1 MPDLKPQFS
10 FTTVILP
17 ILFLLCLIIYGV
29 VLRPNVWGQSNLP
42 LEMIFLLAASFAI
55 AQLLIL
61 KVPWPTIQDA
71 ISNKLAKAFPAI
83 LILFCIGLIIG
94 SWIISGTIPML
105 IYYGIKW
112 INPSFIYVLAFVIL
126 IVFSLLTGTSWGSIG
141 TVGVVVLGVAVAKE
155 ADLGITAGAII
166 GGAFFGDKLSPLSD
180 TTNMAAMAA
189 DVDLYDHIRSMMY
202 TTLPSAIIAATA
214 FTVMG
219 FVSPPLVTDANNPE
233 VLATLANIKELFNFN
248 LFLLLPPVFVLIGS
262 FRKWPTFPTLVGCTF
277 LAAGLALVFQPF
289 DLEQVIETLLYGFD
303 MEMTAYAETM
313 PETIHALF
321 ERGGLYA
328 LIEPIVF
335 ALFVFVFIG
344 VLDIIETMP
353 RLVHKLF
360 GFANTRTKTIL
371 SSLFATGMTNAL
383 TSNQYATSFIIGDAF
398 KHKYD
403 EMKIERKVL
412 SRSIEDYGTMLE
424 SALPWTASTIFA
436 TTALG
441 ISYASYAPWHLMSFI
456 NLIVAPTIAI
466 LGIGCFYKNNK

>member
-1 MPDLKPQFS
+1 MSDTKHPIRFS
-10 FTTVILP
+10 AAILP
-17 ILFLLCLIIYGV
+17 ILFLLLLIIYGV
-29 VLRPNVWGQSNLP
+29 VLRPNVWGQPNLP

-55 AQLLIL
+55 GQLLIL
-61 KVPWPTIQDA
+61 KFPWPDIQTA
-71 ISNKLAKAFPAI
+71 ISHKLAKAFPAI

-112 INPSFIYVLAFVIL
+112 IAPSLIYFLAFVIL
-126 IVFSLLTGTSWGSIG
+126 IVFSLLTGTSWGAIG
-141 TVGVVVLGVAVAKE
+141 TVGVVVLGVAVAKD
-155 ADLGITAGAII
+155 AHLGITAGAII

-180 TTNMAAMAA
+180 TTNMAAMATG
-189 DVDLYDHIRSMMY
+189 VDLYDHIRSMMY
-202 TTLPSAIIAATA
+202 TTLPSAIIAAIV
-214 FTVMG
+214 FLIMG
-219 FVSPPLVTDANNPE
+219 WVEPPQITEGNNPE
-233 VLATLANIKELFNFN
+233 VQATLTHIATLFNFN
-248 LFLLLPPVFVLIGS
+248 LLLLLPPVFVLIGS
-262 FRKWPTFPTLVGCTF
+262 FRKWPTLPTLIGCTL
-277 LAAGLALVFQPF
+277 LAAGLALIFQPF
-289 DLEQVIETLLYGFD
+289 SLDHVITTLLHGFD
-303 MEMTAYAETM
+303 LEMTAYADIM
-313 PETIHALF
+313 PERIHELF

-344 VLDIIETMP
+344 VLDLMDTMP

-360 GFANTRTKTIL
+360 AFANTRAKTIL
-371 SSLFATGMTNAL
+371 SSLFATGLTNAL

-403 EMKIERKVL
+403 ELKIERKVL

-456 NLIVAPTIAI
+456 NLIIAPTIAI
-466 LGIGCFYKNNK
+466 LGIGCFYKK

>member
-1 MPDLKPQFS
+1 MPHTKHQVS
-10 FTTVILP
+10 FTAAILP
-17 ILFLLCLIIYGV
+17 VLFLLFLIIYGV
-29 VLRPNVWGQSNLP
+29 VLRPQLWGQGDLP

-55 AQLLIL
+55 GELLML
-61 KVPWPTIQDA
+61 KVPWITIQNA
-71 ISNKLAKAFPAI
+71 ISDKLAKAFPAI

-105 IYYGIKW
+105 IFYGIKW
-112 INPSFIYVLAFVIL
+112 INPNFIYVLAFLIL
-126 IVFSLLTGTSWGSIG
+126 IIFSLLTGTSWGSIG
-141 TVGVVVLGVAVAKE
+141 TVGVVVFGVAVAKD

-180 TTNMAAMAA
+180 TTNMAAMAT

-202 TTLPSAIIAATA
+202 TTLPSAIIAATV
-214 FTVMG
+214 FLIMG
-219 FVSPPLVTDANNPE
+219 WVSPPLVTDGNNPE
-233 VLATLANIKELFNFN
+233 VQATLDNIAQLFHFN
-248 LFLLLPPVFVLIGS
+248 LLLLLPPVFVLIGS
-262 FRKWPTFPTLVGCTF
+262 FRKWPTLPTLIGCSL
-277 LAAGLALVFQPF
+277 LAAVLALVFQGF
-289 DLEQVIETLLYGFD
+289 SLDQVITTLLHGFD
-303 MEMTAYAETM
+303 MDMTAYAETM
-313 PETIHALF
+313 PPTIHELF

-328 LIEPIVF
+328 LINAIVF

-344 VLDIIETMP
+344 VLDIIDTMP

-360 GFANTRTKTIL
+360 GFANTKTKTIL
-371 SSLFATGMTNAL
+371 SSLMATGMTNAL

-403 EMKIERKVL
+403 ELKIERKVL

-441 ISYASYAPWHLMSFI
+441 ISYASYAPWHLMSII
-456 NLIVAPTIAI
+456 NLIIAPTIAI
-466 LGIGCFYKNNK
+466 LGIGCFYKKE

>member
-1 MPDLKPQFS
+1 MPDTKHPISFS
-10 FTTVILP
+10 AAILP
-17 ILFLLCLIIYGV
+17 ILFLLFLIIYGV

-55 AQLLIL
+55 GQLLIL
-61 KVPWPTIQDA
+61 KFPWPEIQTA

-112 INPSFIYVLAFVIL
+112 ISPAFLYFLAFVIL
-126 IVFSLLTGTSWGSIG
+126 IIFSLLTGTSWGAIG

-155 ADLGITAGAII
+155 AHLGITAGAII

-180 TTNMAAMAA
+180 TTNMAAMAT

-202 TTLPSAIIAATA
+202 TTLPSAIMAALV
-214 FTVMG
+214 FLIMG
-219 FVSPPLVTDANNPE
+219 WVSPPLVTEGNNPE
-233 VLATLANIKELFNFN
+233 VQATLANIAQLFNFN
-248 LFLLLPPVFVLIGS
+248 IFLLLPPVFVLIGS
-262 FRKWPTFPTLVGCTF
+262 IRKWPTLPTLIGCTL
-277 LAAGLALVFQPF
+277 LAAVLALIFQPF
-289 DLEQVIETLLYGFD
+289 SLEQVITTLLHGFD
-303 MEMTAYAETM
+303 MEMTAYANTM
-313 PETIHALF
+313 PDRIHELF

-344 VLDIIETMP
+344 VLDLMDTMP
-353 RLVHKLF
+353 RLVHRLF
-360 GFANTRTKTIL
+360 SFANSRTKTIL
-371 SSLFATGMTNAL
+371 SSLVATGMTNAL

-403 EMKIERKVL
+403 ELRIERKVL
-412 SRSIEDYGTMLE
+412 SRSIEDYGTILE

-441 ISYASYAPWHLMSFI
+441 ISYGTYAPWHLMSFI

-466 LGIGCFYKNNK
+466 LGIGCFYKKE

>member
-1 MPDLKPQFS
+1 MSDKKYQVS
-10 FTTVILP
+10 FTAAVLP
-17 ILFLLCLIIYGV
+17 ILFLLALIIYGV
-29 VLRPNVWGQSNLP
+29 VLRPNIWGQSNLP

-55 AQLLIL
+55 AELMIL
-61 KVPWPTIQDA
+61 KVPWLEIQTA
-71 ISNKLAKAFPAI
+71 ISEKLAKAFPAL

-112 INPSFIYVLAFVIL
+112 INPMFIYFLSFVIL
-126 IVFSLLTGTSWGSIG
+126 IIFSLLTGTSWGSIG
-141 TVGVVVLGVAVAKE
+141 TVGVVVLGVAVAKD
-155 ADLGITAGAII
+155 AHLGITAGAII

-180 TTNMAAMAA
+180 TTNMAAMAT

-202 TTLPSAIIAATA
+202 TTLPSAIIAATV
-214 FTVMG
+214 FLIMG
-219 FVSPPLVTDANNPE
+219 WVSPPLVTDADNPE
-233 VLATLANIKELFNFN
+233 VLATLANIEKLFNFN
-248 LFLLLPPVFVLIGS
+248 LLLLLPPVFVLIGS
-262 FRKWPTFPTLVGCTF
+262 FRKWPTLPTLIGCTL
-277 LAAGLALVFQPF
+277 LAAGLALIFQPF
-289 DLEQVIETLLYGFD
+289 DLEQVITTLLHGFD
-303 MEMTAYAETM
+303 LEMTVYADEM
-313 PETIHALF
+313 PERIHALF

-344 VLDIIETMP
+344 VLDIIDTMP

-360 GFANTRTKTIL
+360 GFADSRKKTIL
-371 SSLFATGMTNAL
+371 SSLAATGLTNAL

-466 LGIGCFYKNNK
+466 LGIGCFYKKEN

>member
-1 MPDLKPQFS
+1 MPDSKHEIRFS
-10 FTTVILP
+10 AAILP
-17 ILFLLCLIIYGV
+17 ILFLLFLIIYGV

-55 AQLLIL
+55 GQLLIL
-61 KVPWPTIQDA
+61 KFPWPEIQTA

-112 INPSFIYVLAFVIL
+112 ISPAFLYFLAFVIL
-126 IVFSLLTGTSWGSIG
+126 IIFSLLTGTSWGSIG
-141 TVGVVVLGVAVAKE
+141 TVGVVVLGVAVAKD
-155 ADLGITAGAII
+155 AHLGITAGAII

-180 TTNMAAMAA
+180 TTNMAAMAT

-202 TTLPSAIIAATA
+202 TTLPSAIIAALV
-214 FTVMG
+214 FLIMG
-219 FVSPPLVTDANNPE
+219 WLAPPQVTEGNNPE
-233 VLATLANIKELFNFN
+233 VLATLSNIQQLFNFN
-248 LFLLLPPVFVLIGS
+248 IFLLLPPVFVLIGS
-262 FRKWPTFPTLVGCTF
+262 IRKWPTLPTLIGCTL
-277 LAAGLALVFQPF
+277 LAALLALIFQPF
-289 DLEQVIETLLYGFD
+289 SLEHVISTLLHGFD
-303 MEMTAYAETM
+303 MEMTAYANEM
-313 PETIHALF
+313 PDRIHDLF

-344 VLDIIETMP
+344 VLDLMETMP
-353 RLVHKLF
+353 RLVHRLF
-360 GFANTRTKTIL
+360 RFANSRTKTIL
-371 SSLFATGMTNAL
+371 SSLVATGMTNAL

-403 EMKIERKVL
+403 ELKIERKVL
-412 SRSIEDYGTMLE
+412 SRSIEDYGTILE

-466 LGIGCFYKNNK
+466 LGIGCFYRKE